1 MSTEESI
8 LEKNKGLFQEHP
20 LEEMYVKD
28 KEAIIQ
34 CMRDFSKVEKLDSTY
49 IFNMWRMAQKYNCDD
64 FYNMIRSAESN

>member
-8 LEKNKGLFQEHP
+8 LEKNNGLFQEHP
-20 LEEMYVKD
+20 LQEMYVKD

-34 CMRDFSKVEKLDSTY
+34 CMRDFSRVKKLDSTY

-64 FYNMIRSAESN
+64 FHNIVRNRNSN

>member
-8 LEKNKGLFQEHP
+8 LKKNKGLFSQHP

-28 KEAIIQ
+28 KEATIQ

-49 IFNMWRMAQKYNCDD
+49 IFNMWEMAQRYNCDD
-64 FYNMIRSAESN
+64 FHNMVRSIESN